1 VRADGTAANKAAAV
15 GPSTDATASMNVTTF
30 NAQTFSDNDIVIFSS
45 RGGAF
50 NNVAVVIPSGGSTF
64 ANRII
69 YKGESDFEPTFDG
82 QNTTDVI
89 MKVSSKNNLEIQAMT
104 FTRPVTSGFEVG
116 GTSDGVIVSD
126 IVSTYSGN
134 QSFQNLDTASTTYRN
149 ITGSN
154 SVDDGFSMH
163 DSSRANIFNGTFEN
177 DDQNI
182 NTIKGTTLYAENI
195 TIRGCSHQCIYLV
208 NTYGTAEIVTG
219 IFKNVLIENS
229 TATGTPIYLSTHAS
243 TTSENEGR

>member
-134 QSFQNLDTASTTYRN
+134 QSFQNLDPSSTLFDP
-149 ITGSN
+149 
-154 SVDDGFSMH
+154 V
-163 DSSRANIFNGTFEN
+163 IF
-177 DDQNI
+177 
-182 NTIKGTTLYAENI
+182 L
-195 TIRGCSHQCIYLV
+195 
-208 NTYGTAEIVTG
+208 
-219 IFKNVLIENS
+219 
-229 TATGTPIYLSTHAS
+229 
-243 TTSENEGR
+243 